1 MLPKGLLHGADF
13 QDWGLGLVE
22 IDRLVASWMGMN
34 WGDDQRAVR

>member
-22 IDRLVASWMGMN
+22 IDSVGRELD
-34 WGDDQRAVR
+34 GDELG